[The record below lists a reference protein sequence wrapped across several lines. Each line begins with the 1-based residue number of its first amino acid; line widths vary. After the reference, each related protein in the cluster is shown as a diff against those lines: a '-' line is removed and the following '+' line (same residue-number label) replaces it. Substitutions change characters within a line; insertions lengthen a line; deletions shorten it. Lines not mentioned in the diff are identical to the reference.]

1 MCLGPGDLEIL
12 DLLPSSPSPE
22 ALRKTR
28 LQPSPHQRPGRE
40 ISSLKSFL
48 FKENMDMEITP
59 LPPPPTCLVF
69 FAQVSVGLG
78 CQVRPPFDLSKYGA
92 RFSKQ
97 SCVGCWA
104 EFKKEPLFP

>member
-1 MCLGPGDLEIL
+1 MSGTWGFGDSRFLTP
-12 DLLPSSPSPE
+12 LPAARGTEEDQAPAPTSPVARQGNFQS
-22 ALRKTR
+22 
-28 LQPSPHQRPGRE
+28 QR
-40 ISSLKSFL
+40 FL
-48 FKENMDMEITP
+48 FKENMDMEVIP
-59 LPPPPTCLVF
+59 LPPPPTCFVF

-104 EFKKEPLFP
+104 ELKKEPLFP